1 MEVGQI
7 SYVYRRGNRSST
19 FTNDTQHIVDE
30 LKGKQMKI
38 KAIIV
43 FLLVS
48 HIAFPVCAQ
57 QDKTDVTYVG
67 NAGFMIETGDK
78 KILIDALFKGSES
91 IYYLPQEVQDKLALA
106 QAPFDDVDLVLVTH
120 AHGDHVNRDLVR
132 QHLQNNPKAVF
143 ASTQQLVEMLDG
155 CEDRCTAFKP
165 TKEKSESRVI
175 NDINVEA
182 FSLPHG
188 TDAEIINIGFL
199 VSVNGVTI
207 FQTGDA
213 DFYQFTLEEFR
224 SLGLPEK
231 EIDLVLIQHY
241 YLIGDADDD
250 RYVKD
255 GIAGDYII
263 PIHYYFTTP
272 AFDASVVKQNYP
284 DAIMF
289 KEELQSWRM
298 PE

>member
-1 MEVGQI
+1 
-7 SYVYRRGNRSST
+7 
-19 FTNDTQHIVDE
+19 
-30 LKGKQMKI
+30 MKI
-38 KAIIV
+38 KAILV
-43 FLLVS
+43 FIFLS
-48 HIAFPVCAQ
+48 HIAVPASAQ
-57 QDKTDVTYVG
+57 QAKTDVTYVG
-67 NAGFMIETGDK
+67 NAGFMIEVGDK

-91 IYYLPQEVQDKLALA
+91 SYLLPQEVQDKLALT

-132 QHLQNNPKAVF
+132 QHLQNNPRAMF
-143 ASTQQLVEMLDG
+143 ASTRQLVEMLDG
-155 CEDRCTAFKP
+155 CEDRCIAFKP
-165 TKEKSESRVI
+165 TKEESESRVI
-175 NDINVEA
+175 NDINIEA

-199 VSVNGVTI
+199 ISVNGVTI

-213 DFYQFTLEEFR
+213 DFYQFTFEEFR

-241 YLIGDADDD
+241 YLIGDAADDQ
-250 RYVKD
+250 YVKD
-255 GIAGDYII
+255 GIGGDYII

-272 AFDASVVKQNYP
+272 VFDAAVVKQNYP

-289 KEELQSWRM
+289 EKELQSWRM